1 MATGSS
7 CPLGFASSKAAGQ
20 QDAEVVTNQPS
31 QECPIGAGIAAAS
44 QPSSSSSSSPPGVD
58 NLSRDREVS
67 SIPCTGGDKFM
78 YPSERQFFTSA
89 NAKGH
94 DLDPNDMSM
103 VVAIHNAVNERAW
116 QEILRFE
123 SIHASDCAVPT
134 LSRFIGRPGDISPK
148 ARMLGLLGR
157 SPPFDRHDWHIDRC
171 GHKVRYLVDFYD
183 GKPTPEAPVSIYV
196 DARPEV
202 SFGGLRDRLTLWAK
216 DSGFL

>member
-1 MATGSS
+1 MASSSS
-7 CPLGFASSKAAGQ
+7 CPLGFGGAKSSTA
-20 QDAEVVTNQPS
+20 QPDVKGESKQGS
-31 QECPIGAGIAAAS
+31 QECPVGAGAAS
-44 QPSSSSSSSPPGVD
+44 VSQPASSSSAPGVD

-67 SIPCTGGDKFM
+67 SIPCTTGDNFM

-89 NAKGH
+89 TAKGH
-94 DLDPNDMSM
+94 ELDPNDMSM

-123 SIHASDCAVPT
+123 SLHATECAVPT

-148 ARMLGLLGR
+148 ARLLGLFGR
-157 SPPFDRHDWHIDRC
+157 SAPFDRHDWHIDRC
-171 GHKVRYLVDFYD
+171 GQKIRYLVDFYD
-183 GKPTPEAPVSIYV
+183 GKPSAEFPVSIYV

-216 DSGFL
+216 GTGLL